1 MILLIH
7 PPISKPSEPPA
18 GLARL
23 AGALKARDYP
33 YVILDANLE
42 GLLYLLKKD
51 IPADNT
57 WTRRALRNVNRNRD
71 ALQNWQTYQNPD
83 RYSRAVRDLGRV
95 LEKTWDHEDFHI
107 GLANYQDENLS
118 PLKKEDLVKVF
129 RTPDKNPF
137 HLYFS
142 ERLSSLIAKEKPVW
156 IGFSLNFLSQALCT
170 FAMIGFIKQAF
181 PTVKVLL
188 GGGLVTSWMRRP
200 GWDNPFKG
208 LVDEMVCG
216 PGEEPLLHILGL
228 ERPEESFLPNYTAFP
243 LKNYLSPGLI
253 LPYSASSGCY
263 WSQCTFC
270 PERTEGNLYIPVPAQ
285 TVIQDLKTL
294 CAQYRPG
301 LIHFNDNALSPRLLQ
316 TLTQDPPGT
325 PWYGFA
331 RCTDHLADPDFC
343 LALKQAGCVMLKLG
357 LESGAQNVLDRMNK
371 GHTVETAG
379 RILQNLKKADIAT
392 YVYLLFGTQHENINE
407 AHLTKEFAVKHGDA
421 IDFLNI
427 AIFNMPFHSIETGT
441 LETKPFYE
449 GDLSLYTDFI
459 HPQGWG
465 RREVRAFLDREFKKE
480 PALARI
486 LKSDPPIF
494 TSNHAALF
502 VMARKIGGYAV
513 GL

>member
-7 PPISKPSEPPA
+7 PPISKPNEPPA

-42 GLLYLLKKD
+42 GLLYLFKKN
-51 IPADNT
+51 IPADDT
-57 WTRRALRNVNRNRD
+57 WTRRALHNVDRNQDTLRD
-71 ALQNWQTYQNPD
+71 WRIYQNPD

-95 LEKTWDHEDFHI
+95 LEKTWAHDGFHI
-107 GLANYQDENLS
+107 GLANYQDDRLS
-118 PLKKEDLVKVF
+118 PLKKEDLLIAF
-129 RTPDKNPF
+129 QAPDKNPF
-137 HLYFS
+137 YPYFS
-142 ERLSSLIAKEKPVW
+142 ERLSALIVKEKPVW

-181 PTVKVLL
+181 PTVKVIL

-200 GWDNPFKG
+200 GWNNPFKEW
-208 LVDEMVCG
+208 VDGNVCG
-216 PGEEPLLHILGL
+216 PGEGPLLQMLDLKKLDGFFT
-228 ERPEESFLPNYTAFP
+228 PDYTAFP
-243 LKNYLSPGLI
+243 LKGYLSPGLI

-263 WSQCTFC
+263 WGQCTFC
-270 PERTEGNLYIPVPAQ
+270 PERTEGNTYIPVPTQ

-301 LIHFNDNALSPRLLQ
+301 LIHFTDNALSPRLLQ
-316 TLTQDPPGT
+316 ALIRNPPGT
-325 PWYGFA
+325 AWYGFA
-331 RCTDHLADPDFC
+331 RCTVNLTDPDFC

-357 LESGAQNVLDRMNK
+357 LESGDQGVLDRMNK
-371 GHTVETAG
+371 GHMVETAG
-379 RILQNLKKADIAT
+379 RILQNLRRVGIAT
-392 YVYLLFGTQHENINE
+392 YVYLLFGTQHENLNQ
-407 AHLTKEFAVKHGDA
+407 ARLTKEFTVQHRDA

-441 LETKPFYE
+441 LETRPFYE

-465 RREVRAFLDREFKKE
+465 RRQVRAFLDREFKKE
-480 PALARI
+480 PALVRI
-486 LKSDPPIF
+486 LKSDPPVF
-494 TSNHAALF
+494 TSNHAPLF
-502 VMARKIGGYAV
+502 VMARKIGG
-513 GL
+513 